1 MVFGRHFSRGKKAR
15 KALFRSLIQ
24 ALVLNG
30 KIITTKAKA
39 KAIIPDVDKL
49 ITLGKKGT
57 ISARRDALASLGN
70 DKATTDKLFFEVIP
84 AFKDRVSG
92 FTRIVLLP
100 TRPGDNAEMVRLEWS
115 QAVEPK
121 EKVKKVST
129 KEKGKEKV
137 EKEKK
142 VKTKKK

>member
-1 MVFGRHFSRGKKAR
+1 
-15 KALFRSLIQ
+15 
-24 ALVLNG
+24 
-30 KIITTKAKA
+30 
-39 KAIIPDVDKL
+39 
-49 ITLGKKGT
+49 
-57 ISARRDALASLGN
+57 
-70 DKATTDKLFFEVIP
+70 
-84 AFKDRVSG
+84 
-92 FTRIVLLP
+92 
-100 TRPGDNAEMVRLEWS
+100 MVRLEWS